1 MREEGAKDNERRRRR
16 EGEEEKERREGAKER
31 REGLKRDLG
40 GGGQYSYNNTYVWV
54 GRSTRFNSF
63 LSF

>member
-1 MREEGAKDNERRRRR
+1 MR

-31 REGLKRDLG
+31 REGFKRDLG